1 MLNPV
6 SCFVWIAGLFYLL
19 FSSAAKRVRFLAY
32 TYLVF
37 LAVMMFLHGKDYY
50 LAPIYPM
57 LFAAGSVFW
66 ESLIA
71 SYTPLRFLRRA
82 IPATVIAAGMIAA
95 PLAMPILPP
104 DRIPA
109 YMAALGIEMTRTE
122 NGMVSPLPQ
131 HLADQFGW
139 PEMVAKVAEVYSS
152 LPPDQRAKTAILAGN
167 YGGAGAID
175 FFGPQYGLPKSI
187 SSHQNYYYWGPRNY
201 TGESVILLEWSL
213 ERAR

>member
-1 MLNPV
+1 
-6 SCFVWIAGLFYLL
+6 
-19 FSSAAKRVRFLAY
+19 
-32 TYLVF
+32 
-37 LAVMMFLHGKDYY
+37 MMFLHGKDYY

-82 IPATVIAAGMIAA
+82 IPATVIAAGMIAG

-131 HLADQFGW
+131 HFADQFGW
-139 PEMVAKVAEVYSS
+139 PEMVARSRKSIAPLLLISAQKPLSS
-152 LPPDQRAKTAILAGN
+152 QVTMEAPAQ
-167 YGGAGAID
+167 
-175 FFGPQYGLPKSI
+175 SI
-187 SSHQNYYYWGPRNY
+187 SSARNTACPNPSALTKIIIIGDPATTREKASFYWNG
-201 TGESVILLEWSL
+201 V
-213 ERAR
+213 

>member
-50 LAPIYPM
+50 LATIYPM

-95 PLAMPILPP
+95 PLAIPILPP

-109 YMAALGIEMTRTE
+109 YMAALAFCRSIR
-122 NGMVSPLPQ
+122 
-131 HLADQFGW
+131 LARDGRQGRG
-139 PEMVAKVAEVYSS
+139 S
-152 LPPDQRAKTAILAGN
+152 L
-167 YGGAGAID
+167 
-175 FFGPQYGLPKSI
+175 
-187 SSHQNYYYWGPRNY
+187 
-201 TGESVILLEWSL
+201 
-213 ERAR
+213 